1 MREALAGVLVKKSH
15 AGGWKPDVRG
25 AGTRGA
31 SGRAGKPVYLAI
43 VEAIEDDIRAG
54 RLNLTDRL
62 PAQRELAKALDL
74 NYATVSRAYTEAQ
87 RRGLIYSRVGQ
98 GTFIC
103 RPRNHKGAQRG
114 AGRVDMTMNLP
125 PEPDDPQLDERLTRG
140 LRALDGELRGL
151 LRYQEF
157 GGSDDARE
165 SGVRWLARRGLVLSA
180 ECLLV
185 CPGAQTALLAV
196 VGLLAKAGDVVL
208 CEDLTYPGVRAVAAQ
223 LGVRLV
229 GLPMDAEGIEAEAFR
244 RACLEHHPKA
254 LYTNPTLLNPT
265 THVISHA
272 RRRALVAIARQH
284 GVPIIEDD
292 AYGVLPE
299 VTPPAFAELA
309 PELTYHVSG
318 FAKFLGAGLRVAYL
332 VAPDARRA
340 ARLSTSLRALSV
352 MASPLTVALA
362 TQWVDDGTAEA
373 ALLAVRAE
381 SVERQRIVSRVLSSA
396 SYQTQPEAFHLWL
409 SLPTPWT
416 RAAFAS
422 HLRGHDVHV
431 AVSDAFSVTEPAPEA
446 VRVCL
451 GGDVSRADV
460 ARVLE
465 LIADALEHP
474 AATSSSAFF

>member
-1 MREALAGVLVKKSH
+1 VKKSH

-25 AGTRGA
+25 GGVRGA
-31 SGRAGKPVYLAI
+31 AGRAGKPVYLAI

-54 RLNLTDRL
+54 KLNLTDRL

-103 RPRNHKGAQRG
+103 KPRTPRGLQRG

-125 PEPDDPQLDERLTRG
+125 PEPDDPQLEERMTRG

-165 SGVRWLARRGLVLSA
+165 SGVRWLARRGLALSA
-180 ECLLV
+180 DCLLV

-196 VGLLAKAGDVVL
+196 VSLLAKTGDVVL
-208 CEDLTYPGVRAVAAQ
+208 CEELTYPGLRAVAAQ

-229 GLPMDAEGIEAEAFR
+229 GLPMDAEGIEIEAFR
-244 RACLEHHPKA
+244 RAAVEHHPKA
-254 LYTNPTLLNPT
+254 LYSNPTFLNPT

-272 RRRALVAIARQH
+272 RRSALVALARQY
-284 GVPIIEDD
+284 GIPIIEDD
-292 AYGVLPE
+292 AYGLLPE
-299 VTPPAFAELA
+299 STPPAFAELA
-309 PELTYHVSG
+309 PELTFHVSG

-340 ARLSTSLRALSV
+340 SRLSTSLRALSV

-381 SVERQRIVSRVLSSA
+381 SVERQRIVRRVLASA
-396 SYQTQPEAFHLWL
+396 RYLTQPEAFHLWL
-409 SLPTPWT
+409 SLPAPWT

-431 AVSDAFSVTEPAPEA
+431 AVSDAFSVAEPCPEA

-451 GGDVSRADV
+451 GGDVSRADIT
-460 ARVLE
+460 RVLE

-474 AATSSSAFF
+474 ASTSSSAFF

>member
-1 MREALAGVLVKKSH
+1 VEAL
-15 AGGWKPDVRG
+15 
-25 AGTRGA
+25 
-31 SGRAGKPVYLAI
+31 
-43 VEAIEDDIRAG
+43 EDDIRAG
-54 RLNLTDRL
+54 KLNITDRL
-62 PAQRELAKALDL
+62 PAQRELAKVLDL
-74 NYATVSRAYTEAQ
+74 NYATVSRAYSEAQ

-103 RPRNHKGAQRG
+103 RPRNPQASQRS

-165 SGVRWLARRGLVLSA
+165 SGVRWLARRGLTLSA
-180 ECLLV
+180 ECVLV

-196 VGLLAKAGDVVL
+196 VGLLAKPGDVVL
-208 CEDLTYPGVRAVAAQ
+208 CEHLTYPGMRAVAAQ

-229 GLPMDAEGIEAEAFR
+229 GLPMDDEGVSAEALR

-254 LYTNPTLLNPT
+254 LYSNPTFLNPT
-265 THVISHA
+265 THVISLA
-272 RRRALVAIARQH
+272 RREALVAIARQH
-284 GVPIIEDD
+284 GIPIIEDD
-292 AYGVLPE
+292 AYGVLPAS
-299 VTPPAFAELA
+299 TPAAFAQLA
-309 PELTYHVSG
+309 PELTFHVSG

-332 VAPDARRA
+332 VAPDARRTS
-340 ARLSTSLRALSV
+340 RLSTSLRALSV

-362 TQWVDDGTAEA
+362 TQWVNDGTAEA
-373 ALLAVRAE
+373 ALLGVRAE
-381 SVERQRIVSRVLSSA
+381 SVERQRIVSRVLASA
-396 SYQTQPEAFHLWL
+396 SYRTQPEAFHLWL
-409 SLPTPWT
+409 ALPAPWT

-422 HLRGHDVHV
+422 HLRGHNVHV
-431 AVSDAFSVTEPAPEA
+431 AVSDAFSVAEPSPEA

-451 GGDVSRADV
+451 GGAVSRAEITH
-460 ARVLE
+460 ALE

-474 AATSSSAFF
+474 ASTSSAFF